1 MPLGTL
7 HDRTEVSMGDTA
19 ELRAYVTNEDES
31 PVSPTDL
38 SSVSFTVR
46 KPDGTDTTTA
56 GTINDDGSGFLRYT
70 ATDQKGLY
78 VWTAQF
84 TYVSGQKRSYRD
96 EFNVYDP
103 LEVPPQSQ
111 ANQVAE
117 QVWFRLEDCFDSEEG
132 GPWLR
137 DMTLSYFDPTKI
149 EKFIPEG
156 LLEINTYPPVTN
168 LDLAYFTTDIPAT
181 DPIILA
187 QDPNAKQP
195 DPDRI
200 VIVQGTLLAVIKHLM
215 RSYVEQP
222 DLRGANA
229 VYEDRRDYLQRWQS
243 IYQLEYAEWQRM
255 IALWKRQFLNYG
267 RSSLLIGSKAG
278 RLYGPAAGMR
288 LRNAVRGYY

>member
-1 MPLGTL
+1 
-7 HDRTEVSMGDTA
+7 MGDTA
-19 ELRAYVTNEDES
+19 ELHPYIYSEDET
-31 PVSPTDL
+31 PVAVSDL
-38 SSVSFTVR
+38 SAVNFTVK
-46 KPDGTDTTTA
+46 KPDQTIDTFNGA
-56 GTINDDGSGFLRYT
+56 LNPDGSGFLRYT
-70 ATDQKGLY
+70 ETDQKGLF

-84 TYVSGQKRSYRD
+84 IFTTGEKRSYRD
-96 EFNVYDP
+96 EFSVYDP
-103 LEVPPQSQ
+103 MEIPPQSQ
-111 ANQVAE
+111 AHQVAE
-117 QVWFRLEDCFDSEEG
+117 QVWFRLEDCFDAEEG

-137 DMTLSYFDPTKI
+137 DMTLSYFDPSKI
-149 EKFIPEG
+149 ERFIPEG
-156 LLEINTYPPVTN
+156 LLEINTYPPITN

-181 DPIILA
+181 DSVLLA
-187 QDPNAKQP
+187 VDPNAKQP

-222 DLRGANA
+222 DVRGANA
-229 VYEDRRDYLQRWQS
+229 VYQDRRDYLQRWQS

-288 LRNAVRGYY
+288 LRNTVRGYY